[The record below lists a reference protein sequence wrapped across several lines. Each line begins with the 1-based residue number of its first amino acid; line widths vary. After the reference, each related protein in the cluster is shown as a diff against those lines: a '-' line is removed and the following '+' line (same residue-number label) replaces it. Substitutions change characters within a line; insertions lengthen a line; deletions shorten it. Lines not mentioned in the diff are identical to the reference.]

1 MDKVKQHYQLVL
13 ILVLLVA
20 LSISVVT
27 RPDNSE
33 VDKYVLETKIDSLNN
48 VIDSNKKLRE
58 EYELSIALLSDSISA
73 LNNRIEKNND
83 ELSDLKDQYNDAMDN
98 ISKFSTS
105 DITKFF
111 ADRYN

>member
-13 ILVLLVA
+13 ILILLVA

>member
-33 VDKYVLETKIDSLNN
+33 VNQYVLETRIDSLHN
-48 VIDSNKKLRE
+48 VIKANNKLRE
-58 EYELSIALLSDSISA
+58 EYDHSIALLSDSISG
-73 LNNRIEKNND
+73 LNDQITKNND
-83 ELSDLKDQYNDAMDN
+83 EISDLKHQYDEAMDS
-98 ISKFSTS
+98 IAKFSTS
-105 DITKFF
+105 NITEFF
-111 ADRYN
+111 TNRYK

>member
-1 MDKVKQHYQLVL
+1 MDKIKQYYQLVL